1 MVALPCANY
10 VNYFRIRVPSIGIPF
25 AHVIIGAMNLSFFP
39 DPDHA
44 PRPREE
50 IQLESLDL
58 TPYPDGRR
66 AKVDLTITPF
76 MPMDRPSLE
85 ISVTDEDDNL
95 VASLSV
101 VETNTH
107 VLSLTVHLKTIEQPK
122 GQYTFQVDL
131 YYDEHV
137 QHSLHQSIRLPEDI
151 PVTG

>member
-1 MVALPCANY
+1 
-10 VNYFRIRVPSIGIPF
+10 
-25 AHVIIGAMNLSFFP
+25 MNLSFFP
-39 DPDHA
+39 DPNLA
-44 PRPREE
+44 PKPREE

-66 AKVDLTITPF
+66 VKVDLAITPF

-85 ISVTDEDDNL
+85 ISVTDEDENL

-107 VLSLTVHLKTIEQPK
+107 ALNLTVHLKTAEQPK
-122 GQYTFQVDL
+122 GRYTFRVDL
-131 YYDEHV
+131 YYEQHI
-137 QHSLHQSIRLPEDI
+137 QHSLHQTIHLPQDI